1 MVWIYVVPLQK
12 NIKYAKYMDTM
23 LIELTEQKATGLL
36 HELEGLR
43 LIKIIRGNNNL
54 FKTKLS
60 DKYKGFLTY
69 EEGQQLNN
77 HISQMRS
84 EWNNI

>member
-1 MVWIYVVPLQK
+1 
-12 NIKYAKYMDTM
+12 MDTM
-23 LIELTEQKATGLL
+23 LIELTDQKATGLL
-36 HELEGLR
+36 YELEGLR
-43 LIKIIRGNNNL
+43 LIKIVKGNHHP

-84 EWNNI
+84 EWNSI